1 MKPIC
6 EFCLRV
12 RGYRS
17 ETKISR
23 LVRENVPKWMGT
35 ATLEKQMKE
44 GKDLSPRHLVGVGG
58 GGWGTSGRAK
68 SGFGLALLSPILSKR
83 GEMTSPT
90 YFKTIQ
96 C

>member
-1 MKPIC
+1 
-6 EFCLRV
+6 
-12 RGYRS
+12 
-17 ETKISR
+17 
-23 LVRENVPKWMGT
+23 MGT

-44 GKDLSPRHLVGVGG
+44 GKAETFSGG
-58 GGWGTSGRAK
+58 GGWGTYGRAK
-68 SGFGLALLSPILSKR
+68 SRFGLTLLSPILSKR

>member
-6 EFCLRV
+6 EFCSRV
-12 RGYRS
+12 RGYSS

-23 LVRENVPKWMGT
+23 LVRENVPNWMGT

-58 GGWGTSGRAK
+58 GGLVVGPS
-68 SGFGLALLSPILSKR
+68 LDLDLLCFPLFFPSEEK
-83 GEMTSPT
+83 
-90 YFKTIQ
+90 
-96 C
+96 